1 MKVKAIVPKKKV
13 IQGETITPVFNRE
26 GKRRLKRDKK
36 YGIAHA
42 MLQKAAMEKILN
54 DMEEKAN
61 GYNTDEINR

>member
-1 MKVKAIVPKKKV
+1 MKAIVPKKKV
-13 IQGETITPVFNRE
+13 IQGETTTPVFNRE

-36 YGIAHA
+36 YSIAYA

>member
-1 MKVKAIVPKKKV
+1 MKAIVPKKKI
-13 IQGETITPVFNRE
+13 IQGETTTPVFNRE

-36 YGIAHA
+36 YSIAHA

>member
-1 MKVKAIVPKKKV
+1 MKAIVPKKKV
-13 IQGETITPVFNRE
+13 IQGETTTPVFNRE

-36 YGIAHA
+36 YSIAYA
-42 MLQKAAMEKILN
+42 MLQKVAMEKILN

>member
-1 MKVKAIVPKKKV
+1 MKAIVPKKKV
-13 IQGETITPVFNRE
+13 IQGETTTPVFNRE

-36 YGIAHA
+36 YSIAHA

>member
-1 MKVKAIVPKKKV
+1 MKVKAIVPKKKA
-13 IQGETITPVFNRE
+13 IQGETTTLVFNRE

-54 DMEEKAN
+54 DMEAMAAN
-61 GYNTDEINR
+61 ENAGNESE

>member
-1 MKVKAIVPKKKV
+1 MKAIVPKKKA
-13 IQGETITPVFNRE
+13 IQGETTTPVFNRE

>member
-1 MKVKAIVPKKKV
+1 MKAIVPKKKV
-13 IQGETITPVFNRE
+13 IQGETTTPVFNRE

-36 YGIAHA
+36 YGIAYT

>member
-1 MKVKAIVPKKKV
+1 MKAIVPQKKV
-13 IQGETITPVFNRE
+13 IQGEEIKPVFNRE

-54 DMEEKAN
+54 DMEAMAN
-61 GYNTDEINR
+61 ENAGNESE

>member
-1 MKVKAIVPKKKV
+1 MKAIVPKKKT
-13 IQGETITPVFNRE
+13 IQGETTTPVFNRE

-54 DMEEKAN
+54 DMEAITENENAGN
-61 GYNTDEINR
+61 ESE

>member
-1 MKVKAIVPKKKV
+1 MKAIASKKKA
-13 IQGETITPVFNRE
+13 IQGETTTPVFNRE

-54 DMEEKAN
+54 DMEVMAAN
-61 GYNTDEINR
+61 ENAGNKSE